1 MSIVCF
7 VISSI
12 VVALMLVLINYDLK
26 NNHVIYNKIEIL
38 LRVFITYSAIFMIL
52 TIGFIVEDMYKFE
65 GYFMIVVLLFAK
77 FSPNLTLWL
86 NRKKTIN
93 QELENFIKKHHK
105 SLMFSFLLTI
115 MYIAY
120 CDKSYILLAATS
132 SFFISSFVDCDIY
145 IVSKENLLDTKNKVF
160 VFLKKHWIVIPFS
173 LAFVVLYA
181 KTPELEKIYD
191 TYTISIT
198 LPPLIGIGVSYILL
212 CVKKIK
218 AERKETSE

>member
-1 MSIVCF
+1 M
-7 VISSI
+7 
-12 VVALMLVLINYDLK
+12 
-26 NNHVIYNKIEIL
+26 
-38 LRVFITYSAIFMIL
+38 
-52 TIGFIVEDMYKFE
+52 
-65 GYFMIVVLLFAK
+65 
-77 FSPNLTLWL
+77 
-86 NRKKTIN
+86 
-93 QELENFIKKHHK
+93 
-105 SLMFSFLLTI
+105 MFSFLLTI